1 MQKLI
6 RSLTAAMALAFGHSL
21 IACNIAGGV
30 HADGNLTLKA
40 DAALSARFLR
50 VKFGSDASHFAIAG
64 AEAAL
69 GICTDDPDTAEDSYN
84 VGLLGATK
92 GTQVG
97 VGAAAIAA
105 GDFITGTTGGKFI
118 TMTAIG
124 NGTYYVEG
132 KAVTACGGNNEEFE
146 FIPCFPHAVT
156 VSS

>member
-1 MQKLI
+1 MKKLF
-6 RSLTAAMALAFGHSL
+6 RSLTAAMAMSFRHHLV
-21 IACNIAGGV
+21 ACNIAGGV

-50 VKFGSDASHFAIAG
+50 VKFGSDASHFALAG

-69 GICTDDPDTAEDSYN
+69 GICTDDPDAVEDSYN
-84 VGLLGATK
+84 VALFGASK

-97 VGAAAIAA
+97 VGSAAIAA
-105 GDFITGTTGGKFI
+105 GDYICGASGGKFQ
-118 TMTAIG
+118 TMTSIA

-146 FIPCFPHAVT
+146 FVPCFPHAVT
-156 VSS
+156 VAN